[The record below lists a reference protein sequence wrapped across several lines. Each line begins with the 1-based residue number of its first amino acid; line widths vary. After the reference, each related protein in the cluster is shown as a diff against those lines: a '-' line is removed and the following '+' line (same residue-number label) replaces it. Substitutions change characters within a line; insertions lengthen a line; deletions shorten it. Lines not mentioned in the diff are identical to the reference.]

1 MTDKKQKDIP
11 TVAEKTDRW
20 VIEPE
25 QFDFVL
31 NKVSKISTV
40 LYKLSDSLSDN
51 EPLKW
56 HLRGQASQSVLDIA
70 LAQKGVD
77 TEKYRALSDVKR
89 TLLGSISLCELA
101 TFCGYFSQ
109 MNMKILRE
117 EITQMVFFTEQFL
130 LPIDSRFSTELFYVP
145 RVDNT
150 EKERTK
156 NKSFSQGHIKDNR
169 IADMRKGQKYL
180 PDSSLLMSDRQTK
193 IIDIL
198 RQKGNASIKDIAK
211 EIKGCSEKTVQRE
224 LGLLVSGGVLSKEG
238 ERRWSRYSVVE

>member
-77 TEKYRALSDVKR
+77 TEIPLRNTRVKSR
-89 TLLGSISLCELA
+89 CADKRKERGSI
-101 TFCGYFSQ
+101 
-109 MNMKILRE
+109 
-117 EITQMVFFTEQFL
+117 L
-130 LPIDSRFSTELFYVP
+130 LHGLPV
-145 RVDNT
+145 V
-150 EKERTK
+150 
-156 NKSFSQGHIKDNR
+156 KS
-169 IADMRKGQKYL
+169 
-180 PDSSLLMSDRQTK
+180 
-193 IIDIL
+193 
-198 RQKGNASIKDIAK
+198 
-211 EIKGCSEKTVQRE
+211 
-224 LGLLVSGGVLSKEG
+224 
-238 ERRWSRYSVVE
+238 W